1 MSLQKTSKLDNP
13 HAVLVDAQGW
23 VYLVLKTYQKP
34 AKEGKSQ
41 FARWMVAVSSPFTH
55 GSFEIGDTY
64 IFDILPADLVAA
76 TPEWLQAYSLDKPTV
91 TPQQWFVANDVDPTR

>member
-1 MSLQKTSKLDNP
+1 MSLQKTTKLDDP
-13 HAVLVDAQGW
+13 HAVLIDEQGW

-41 FARWMVAVSSPFTH
+41 FARWMVAVQSPFTH

-64 IFDILPADLVAA
+64 IFDILPANLVAA
-76 TPEWLQAYSLDKPTV
+76 TPEWLDAYGLTEPTV
-91 TPQQWFVANDVDPTR
+91 TPRQWFFANNVDPSR